1 MNIFQ
6 IPINFIFFMII
17 SINLLK
23 IMNCSQK
30 IKLLMGIGGNP
41 EKLYEYTRSNVG
53 RQFIDY
59 FCSAQNTFGE
69 EIIDQ
74 YGPTVKLFEIRDG
87 MDIAIQKLKQ
97 YQNVILSATNIFR
110 RYNSM
115 MFTKEI

>member
-1 MNIFQ
+1 MRFDKIDQ
-6 IPINFIFFMII
+6 LIRDII
-17 SINLLK
+17 TKANGDTGKL
-23 IMNCSQK
+23 N
-30 IKLLMGIGGNP
+30 KLL
-41 EKLYEYTRSNVG
+41 E
-53 RQFIDY
+53 FIDY

-74 YGPTVKLFEIRDG
+74 YGPKVKLFEIRDG

-97 YQNVILSATNIFR
+97 YQNVILSATNISR